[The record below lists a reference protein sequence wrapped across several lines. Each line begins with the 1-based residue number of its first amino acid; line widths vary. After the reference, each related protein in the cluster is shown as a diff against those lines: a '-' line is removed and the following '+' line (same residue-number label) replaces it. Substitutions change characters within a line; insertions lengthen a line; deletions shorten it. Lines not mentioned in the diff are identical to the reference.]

1 MIDVYSVTKIYDG
14 KTVALDDVS
23 FHIQKGTITGVIG
36 RNGSGKTT
44 MFKVVSGVLKDFSG
58 SCTLDGHPASLDYSE
73 MLSYMPEVRGLDGR
87 KQVLEHLT
95 DMVCYK
101 GLKRSTAQ
109 QAVLEWLERFKLL
122 YAKHH
127 RIDTLSKGNQQKL
140 QFIIAVASSPR
151 LLILDEPFS
160 GLDPITCDMFWEV
173 IEDLRQQGCTII
185 FSSHNLNEKMM
196 CCNQFIFLRNGRVIE
211 NGRLADIQPKYEMI
225 LEIKNDTLDR
235 HILDRILPGVKYSCL
250 QDIYCIKI
258 KTADMAR
265 LLFDSLDNKYSEI
278 FYLRK
283 MNLDELFREINSG
296 GEMDGDSQS

>member
-1 MIDVYSVTKIYDG
+1 MIDLYKVTKIYDG
-14 KTVALDDVS
+14 KTIALNDVS
-23 FHIQKGTITGVIG
+23 FHIQEGTIAGVIG

-44 MFKVVSGVLKDFSG
+44 MFKVISGVLKDYSG

-73 MLSYMPEVRGLDGR
+73 MLSYLPEVRGLDGR
-87 KQVLEHLT
+87 KQVMEHLT

-122 YAKHH
+122 YAKYH

-173 IEDLRQQGCTII
+173 IEDLRGQGCTII
-185 FSSHNLNEKMM
+185 FSSHNLNERMM
-196 CCNQFIFLRNGRVIE
+196 CCDQFIFIRDGKVIE

-225 LEIKNDTLDR
+225 LEIKNDSLRKDMLER
-235 HILDRILPGVKYSCL
+235 LLPGVKYSCI
-250 QDIYCIKI
+250 QDTYCIKV
-258 KTADMAR
+258 KGADMAR
-265 LLFDSLDNKYSEI
+265 LLFDSLENKYSEI

-283 MNLDELFREINSG
+283 MNLDELFREINTG
-296 GEMDGDSQS
+296 GGTDEDSQS